1 MADAVADVGGN
12 MTIQVS
18 VGGQDAVRGPGQYQN
33 VDVLPADN
41 ALITVWPGTT
51 TPSGLTG
58 IQGVAFGKQAF
69 AFAPISFRDPSKY
82 GAWGATARD
91 PKTGISLTMMQQI
104 QVGPYSTAA
113 RVDIGYGMSPMYAGN
128 ESIRMV
134 GANQ

>member
-1 MADAVADVGGN
+1 
-12 MTIQVS
+12 MTIDVS

-41 ALITVWPGTT
+41 APLTIWPGTNS
-51 TPSGLTG
+51 PSAKVG

-69 AFAPISFRDPSKY
+69 TFAPITLRDPSKY
-82 GAWGATARD
+82 GAWGTTVRD
-91 PKTGISLTMMQQI
+91 PKTGISITLAQQFQI
-104 QVGPYSTAA
+104 DPNSTAA
-113 RVDIGYGMSPMYAGN
+113 RADIAYGMSPMYAGN